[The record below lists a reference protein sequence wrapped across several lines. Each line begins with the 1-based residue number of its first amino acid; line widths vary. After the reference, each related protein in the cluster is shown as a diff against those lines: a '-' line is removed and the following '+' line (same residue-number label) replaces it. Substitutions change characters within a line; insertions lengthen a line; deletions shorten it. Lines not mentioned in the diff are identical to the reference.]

1 MTAVDAL
8 PTEPSKRVPGTT
20 LRDFNPCPGCR
31 TVSAAN
37 RSQGLAFEFG
47 RGRVVV
53 IGEMGMLVA
62 FSVPATDNRQ
72 LAINV
77 VRWLAK
83 EL

>member
-1 MTAVDAL
+1 
-8 PTEPSKRVPGTT
+8 
-20 LRDFNPCPGCR
+20 
-31 TVSAAN
+31 
-37 RSQGLAFEFG
+37 
-47 RGRVVV
+47 
-53 IGEMGMLVA
+53 MGMLVA